1 MRFLKGFI
9 SPLMNTQI
17 RLHVMDTEHFLACKK
32 FAHNSILDAHVC
44 GSCMI
49 ATADDNLQIP
59 KIFMLEKLWT
69 NTF

>member
-1 MRFLKGFI
+1 MNL
-9 SPLMNTQI
+9 LMNTQI
-17 RLHVMDTEHFLACKK
+17 HVHVMDTKHILACKK
-32 FAHNSILDAHVC
+32 FGRNSILYAHVC

-59 KIFMLEKLWT
+59 KTFMLVKLWT